1 MAVWKSDR
9 RGRDSDGPEPDPGE
23 SESPAEQWSRSAS
36 STDPPGPRARMSGG
50 LLCSESLTAG
60 AGEVRSTGSGPP
72 SGLAIFGALVCTWQ
86 VLRVPCQYIGTQTGL
101 LGPGGDEDGVDL
113 RCP

>member
-1 MAVWKSDR
+1 MRPFTVTLVGCYGMFGLNS
-9 RGRDSDGPEPDPGE
+9 
-23 SESPAEQWSRSAS
+23 AEFLGTNFS
-36 STDPPGPRARMSGG
+36 STYTSVAVQLQLHRWRGEGG
-50 LLCSESLTAG
+50 
-60 AGEVRSTGSGPP
+60 
-72 SGLAIFGALVCTWQ
+72 VCTWQ